1 MLQSLTAGS
10 AAFVF
15 THFLPTKSSYELH
28 LPDEILGKGFMTVPN
43 TINEDEIPSE
53 ENSVVISIQ
62 ADSTLGYA
70 SIQND
75 VPVVRSILITN
86 GTSISICDLEILIS
100 CSPAFAQGTR
110 FRFDSLNPQ
119 ETRRL
124 SPVDLIPEHTYL
136 SQLDEAERAT
146 IRVSAI
152 SRGETLAENFTRID
166 ILAYD
171 QWAGTRS
178 LPELLAAF
186 AMPNAPVVDQM
197 IAKAS
202 RLLRSTDASLSMDAY
217 QSKHRNNVW
226 KQVSAIYSILAA
238 ENIQYTEPPA
248 SFSNDGQRIRTPER
262 IFSGRVATCLDLT
275 MLFVSCLEQVGLN
288 AVVLFK
294 EGHAWVGVWLIPTS
308 FGTPVVDDIRSIRKR
323 VDSGELI
330 VFETTGIALQQKP
343 SLRSASERGK
353 DHLSEENVFRYAIDI
368 KRARELCIRPLPS
381 REQSSPTGTAI
392 KEIFSEPLIES
403 PPELPPLDPELLPV
417 LDKELPLETPDGR
430 LAQWKAKLL
439 DLTLRNRLINFKP
452 TKSNIQLLAPNPG
465 AIEDKLSERCEFK
478 LRPLPELMEGSD
490 FRETQVHQNRT
501 GNKPL
506 EAIALEALSRNE
518 LITHIEPDKLDGRL
532 LSIFTAAQ
540 TGIQEGGANTLF
552 LAIGFLRWME
562 EDHAEASHL
571 APILLI
577 PVTLQRQSVRSGFTL
592 SRHDDETV
600 VNPTLVQKLARD
612 EKIKLPTFDSLP
624 TDEKGV
630 DVTRILQTF
639 RLAVSEIKGWE
650 VLEQVHLGIF
660 SFTKY
665 LMWKDLQARTEQLK
679 QNRVV
684 AHLINHPGESFS
696 NERQM
701 NDDRSLDER
710 YRPQDIFTP
719 MLADSSQLSAIC
731 AVAEGKD
738 LVLEGPPGTGKSQT
752 ITNLIAHF
760 LATGKSV
767 LFVSEKMAALEVV
780 HRRLSDIAL
789 GPFCLELHS
798 AKANKVDVLQQ
809 LGQSLDYKGA
819 KTSSEWEREAERLA
833 VLRQELNGIVQA
845 LHREHRNGLTVYQA
859 TGIAIQYGRWK
870 PASMP
875 WINLETHDRQELDAL
890 REMVR
895 QIEALAATI
904 SDLQSHSLSHIKRDE
919 WSPSWQ
925 DELLD
930 AASALETALHCL
942 ESTSRPFLKLL
953 GLPKKGQSLQDFM
966 ALDRLADVLLE
977 SPNVPVGLAKSAHDG
992 LIRGKIET
1000 LKKHGMKRQKQ
1011 WELLDG
1017 DYKEDLANLN
1027 ANELE
1032 VLWSQADVSWW
1043 LKSWFIR
1050 RSVTSRLA
1058 LYRKSQKRPQ
1068 YNDVQQ
1074 IIPMLRTLNI
1084 EDLVINS
1091 MHADAEALL
1100 GESFA
1105 GVKTDWALLDKHEK
1119 WLNLFSEVV
1128 IQIGGRD
1135 TSTVE
1140 NLRVTLE
1147 SLVTENRTMLLSSGE
1162 VGQTLG
1168 TFRDALRQVRD
1179 ALIHVEK
1186 LAQNEGSFSGEG
1198 DISGFLP
1205 RLLGILQDWKHSSH
1219 LINAWCSWRRI
1230 RTQAMDRGLQGVVAS
1245 LESGAVSLNDIVD
1258 FFEYSY
1264 QSWWLK
1270 KTIDSDPLLRG
1281 FSTADHQRK
1290 IREFRE
1296 TDKRFQELTQQY
1308 IVAKLAGN
1316 IPSSTAFLPTAD
1328 SETGRLRREI
1338 TKQRRHM
1345 PIRQLVQA
1353 LPTLLPKL
1361 KPCLLMSP
1369 LSVAQYLETGH
1380 HIFDLVVFDEASQIP
1395 VWDAVGAIARGKQL
1409 VVVGDPKQLP
1419 PTNFFN
1425 RTDDDTEPEVVED
1438 SVKDLESILDECLG
1452 AGLYTLSLNWHYRSR
1467 HESLIT
1473 FSNINYYGSRL
1484 ITFPSPV
1491 TEDIAVR
1498 FERVSGVYD
1507 RGGSRTNRAEAAAI
1521 VEGIEKHFL
1530 DPRNNKKSL
1539 GIVTFNQTQKS
1550 LIDTMLD
1557 ARRRENPVL
1566 DRAIAQTKHEPLFIK
1581 NLENVQGDER
1591 DVIYFSITYGA
1602 DASGKMSMNF
1612 GPLNNDGGHRRLNV
1626 AVSRAREKVVIFS
1639 SLLPEQIDL
1648 SRVRA
1653 KGVQDLKS
1661 YLEFAIRGPRALLEQ
1676 SFPTGR
1682 EPDSPFEESVIRA
1695 LREKG
1700 WIIHSQVGCSGYR
1713 IDMAVVDP
1721 CAPGRYLLGIECD
1734 GRTYHSGATAR
1745 DRDRLRQMIL
1755 EGLGWQLHRIWSTDW
1770 WINPKGETIKMQVLL
1785 DRLVAETSAKEGSV
1799 SEEETK
1805 NGERPTHIE
1814 TQSEIQPEPEVST
1827 PTSPHILREEINPL
1841 LQEYFPVVLSSGVSE
1856 KFYELESSTT
1866 LRNQLVRV
1874 IEADGPISDRIL
1886 FRRVARAWGLER
1898 TGSKIVERLRS
1909 LIPQDIKTTKE
1920 RDVIFYWATQMKPSS
1935 WRGFRVSGESEE
1947 SRRSAAELCIEE
1959 IANIADYIIKQS
1971 GSLPIL
1977 DLARATCRLIGMGR
1991 TPADVEEQIKL
2002 AIRILINTKR
2012 AELIDDRVRPRH
2024 EEL

>member
-1 MLQSLTAGS
+1 MPVQ
-10 AAFVF
+10 
-15 THFLPTKSSYELH
+15 
-28 LPDEILGKGFMTVPN
+28 N
-43 TINEDEIPSE
+43 TIKEDGIPSE
-53 ENSVVISIQ
+53 ENSVVIAIE

-75 VPVVRSILITN
+75 VPVVRSIQVTN
-86 GTSISICDLEILIS
+86 GTSTSLHDVEIQVS
-100 CSPAFAQGTR
+100 CSPAFAKGTR
-110 FRFDSLNPQ
+110 FRFESLNPQ

-124 SPVDLIPEHTYL
+124 SPVDLIPEHAYL

-152 SRGETLAENFTRID
+152 SHGEMLAENFTPID

-202 RLLRSTDASLSMDAY
+202 RLLRSSDASLSMDAY

-226 KQVSAIYSILAA
+226 KQVSAIYSILAS
-238 ENIQYTEPPA
+238 ESIQYAEPPA
-248 SFSNDGQRIRTPER
+248 SFGNDGQRIRTPER
-262 IFSGRVATCLDLT
+262 IFSGKVATCLDLT

-294 EGHAWVGVWLIPTS
+294 EGHAWVACWLIPTS
-308 FGTPVVDDIRSIRKR
+308 FGTPVVEDVQSVRKR

-343 SLRSASERGK
+343 SLRSASGRGK
-353 DHLSEENVFRYAIDI
+353 DLLSEEDAFRYAIDI
-368 KRARELCIRPLPS
+368 KRARELRIRPLPS
-381 REQSSPTGTAI
+381 REQSLLTGTTI
-392 KEIFSEPLIES
+392 KDISSEPLIEA

-417 LDKELPLETPDGR
+417 LDRELPPDTPDGR

-439 DLTLRNRLINFKP
+439 DLTLRNRLLNFKP
-452 TKSNIQLLAPNPG
+452 TKSNIQLIAPDPG

-478 LRPLPELMEGSD
+478 LRPLPKLMEGSD
-490 FRETQVHQNRT
+490 FREEQVHRIRT

-506 EAIALEALSRNE
+506 EAVAVEALNRDE
-518 LITHIEPDKLDGRL
+518 LIAHIEPDKLDGRL
-532 LSIFTAAQ
+532 LEIFTATQ

-552 LAIGFLRWME
+552 LAIGFLRWTE
-562 EDHAEASHL
+562 EDRAEASHL

-612 EKIKLPTFDSLP
+612 EKIKLPAFDSLP
-624 TDEKGV
+624 TDERGV

-639 RLAVSEIKGWE
+639 RMAVREMKGWE

-696 NERQM
+696 TDSQI
-701 NDDRSLDER
+701 NDDRSFDER
-710 YRPQDIFTP
+710 YRPQDIFAP

-731 AVAEGKD
+731 AAAEGKD

-780 HRRLSDIAL
+780 HRRLSDIGL

-798 AKANKVDVLQQ
+798 AKAKKADVIQQ
-809 LGQSLDYKGA
+809 LGQSLDFKGA

-859 TGIAIQYGRWK
+859 TGTAIQYGRWK

-875 WINLETHDRQELDAL
+875 WINVETHDCQDLDAL

-904 SDLQSHSLSHIKRDE
+904 SDLQSHPLSHIKRDE
-919 WSPSWQ
+919 WSHSWQ

-930 AASALETALHCL
+930 SASTLETALQRL
-942 ESTSRPFLKLL
+942 ESASRPFLKLL
-953 GLPKKGQSLQDFM
+953 GLPKTGQSLQDFM

-977 SPNVPVGLAKSAHDG
+977 APNVPVGLARGAHDG
-992 LIRGKIET
+992 LIRGRLEA

-1011 WELLDG
+1011 WDLLEG
-1017 DYKEDLANLN
+1017 DYKEDLANLS

-1043 LKSWFIR
+1043 PKSWFIK

-1058 LYRKSQKRPQ
+1058 LYKKNQKRPQ
-1068 YNDVQQ
+1068 HNEVPQV
-1074 IIPMLRTLNI
+1074 IPMLRTLNI
-1084 EDLVINS
+1084 EDQVINS
-1091 MHADAEALL
+1091 MQADAEILL

-1105 GVKTDWALLDKHEK
+1105 GVKTDWELVNRHEK
-1119 WLNLFSEVV
+1119 WVKIFSEVV
-1128 IQIGGRD
+1128 IQIGGRN

-1140 NLRVTLE
+1140 SLRATLAP
-1147 SLVTENRTMLLSSGE
+1147 LVNENRTLLTSDHE
-1162 VGQTLG
+1162 VGQTLSV
-1168 TFRDALRQVRD
+1168 FRDALRQARD
-1179 ALIHVEK
+1179 AIMHVEK
-1186 LAQNEGSFSGEG
+1186 LAQNEGSFSEEG
-1198 DISGFLP
+1198 DVSGFLP
-1205 RLLGILQDWKHSSH
+1205 RLLGILQAWKHSSPV
-1219 LINAWCSWRRI
+1219 LNGWCSWRRV
-1230 RTQAMDRGLQGVVAS
+1230 RTQAMDRGLQEVVSS
-1245 LESGAVSLNDIVD
+1245 LESGTVSLKDIVD

-1369 LSVAQYLETGH
+1369 LSVAQYFETGH

-1425 RTDDDTEPEVVED
+1425 RTDDDSEVGED
-1438 SVKDLESILDECLG
+1438 SVEDLESILDECLG

-1473 FSNINYYGSRL
+1473 FSNVNYYGSRL

-1498 FERVSGVYD
+1498 FEKVPGIYD
-1507 RGGSRTNRAEAAAI
+1507 RGGSRTNRAEAEAI
-1521 VEGIEKHFL
+1521 VEWIERHFL
-1530 DPRNNKKSL
+1530 DSRNNMQSL
-1539 GIVTFNQTQKS
+1539 GIVTFNQTQQS
-1550 LIDTMLD
+1550 LIDTLLD
-1557 ARRRENPVL
+1557 ARRRQNPAL
-1566 DRAIAQTKHEPLFIK
+1566 DRAIAQTKHEPLFVK

-1602 DASGKMSMNF
+1602 DASGRMTMNF

-1626 AVSRAREKVVIFS
+1626 AVSRARERVIIFS
-1639 SLLPEQIDL
+1639 SLLPDQIDL

-1661 YLEFAIRGPRALLEQ
+1661 YLEFAIRGPRALVEQ

-1700 WIIHSQVGCSGYR
+1700 WIVHSQVGCSGYR

-1770 WINPKGETIKMQVLL
+1770 WIDPKGETKKLQVLL
-1785 DRLVAETSAKEGSV
+1785 DRLVEETSDKKDSV
-1799 SEEETK
+1799 SEEGSE
-1805 NGERPTHIE
+1805 NGDRPTPIE
-1814 TQSEIQPEPEVST
+1814 KHAEIQPESEAST
-1827 PTSPHILREEINPL
+1827 PTSSLIRQEEVTPP
-1841 LQEYFPVVLSSGVSE
+1841 LQEYCPVVLSSGISE
-1856 KFYELESSTT
+1856 KFYELGSSAT
-1866 LRNQLVRV
+1866 LREQLVRV
-1874 IEADGPISDRIL
+1874 IEAEGPVSDRIL

-1898 TGSKIVERLRS
+1898 TGSRIVERLRT
-1909 LIPQDIKTTKE
+1909 LIPHNIRTTKE
-1920 RDVIFYWATQMKPSS
+1920 RDIIFYWAIQMAPSS
-1935 WRGFRVSGESEE
+1935 WRGFRVCGESEE
-1947 SRRSAAELCIEE
+1947 SRRSAADLCIQE
-1959 IANIADYIIKQS
+1959 IANIADYVIKQS
-1971 GSLPIL
+1971 GSLPVS
-1977 DLARATCRLIGMGR
+1977 DLARATCRLIGMAR
-1991 TPADVEEQIKL
+1991 TPADVEEQVES
-2002 AIRILINTKR
+2002 AVRILISDSR

-2024 EEL
+2024 

>member
-1 MLQSLTAGS
+1 MQ
-10 AAFVF
+10 
-15 THFLPTKSSYELH
+15 
-28 LPDEILGKGFMTVPN
+28 N
-43 TINEDEIPSE
+43 TIKEDEIHSE
-53 ENSVVISIQ
+53 GNSVVI
-62 ADSTLGYA
+62 AVETDSTLGYA

-75 VPVVRSILITN
+75 VPVVRSIQVTN
-86 GTSISICDLEILIS
+86 GTSISICDLEIHVS

-110 FRFDSLNPQ
+110 FRFESLNPH

-124 SPVDLIPEHTYL
+124 LPVDLIPEHAYL
-136 SQLDEAERAT
+136 SQLDEAERAAIKVT
-146 IRVSAI
+146 AI
-152 SRGETLAENFTRID
+152 SRGEMLAEIFTPID

-186 AMPNAPVVDQM
+186 AMPNAPVIDQM

-202 RLLRSTDASLSMDAY
+202 RLLRSSDASLPMDAY

-248 SFSNDGQRIRTPER
+248 SFGNDGQRIRTPER
-262 IFSGRVATCLDLT
+262 ILSGRVATCLDLT
-275 MLFVSCLEQVGLN
+275 MLFVSCLEQVGLH

-308 FGTPVVDDIRSIRKR
+308 FGTPVVDDIRSVRKR

-343 SLRSASERGK
+343 SLRSAIGLGK
-353 DHLSEENVFRYAIDI
+353 DLLSEEDAFRYAIDI

-381 REQSSPTGTAI
+381 REQPSFTGTAI

-417 LDKELPLETPDGR
+417 LDRELPPETPDGR
-430 LAQWKAKLL
+430 LAQWKDKLL

-452 TKSNIQLLAPNPG
+452 TKSNIQLIAPNPG
-465 AIEDKLSERCEFK
+465 AIEDKLSEKCEFK

-490 FRETQVHQNRT
+490 FREAQVHQIRT
-501 GNKPL
+501 GTKPL
-506 EAIALEALSRNE
+506 EAVAAEALSRNE
-518 LITHIEPDKLDGRL
+518 LITHIERDKLDGRL
-532 LSIFTAAQ
+532 LAIFTAAQ

-562 EDHAEASHL
+562 EDRAEASHL

-624 TDEKGV
+624 TDERGV

-665 LMWKDLQARTEQLK
+665 LMWKDLQTRTEQLK

-696 NERQM
+696 NESQM

-710 YRPQDIFTP
+710 YRPQDIFAP

-731 AVAEGKD
+731 AMAEGKD

-780 HRRLSDIAL
+780 HRRLSDIGL

-798 AKANKVDVLQQ
+798 AKANKSDVIQQ

-833 VLRQELNGIVQA
+833 VLRQELNGIVQS
-845 LHREHRNGLTVYQA
+845 LHREYRNGLTVYQA
-859 TGIAIQYGRWK
+859 TGTAIKYNSLWK

-875 WINLETHDRQELDAL
+875 WINLETHDRQDLDAL

-895 QIEALAATI
+895 QIGSLSATI
-904 SDLQSHSLSHIKRDE
+904 SDLKSHPLAHIKRDE

-925 DELLD
+925 DELLE
-930 AASALETALHCL
+930 AASALETALQRL

-953 GLPKKGQSLQDFM
+953 GLPTTGQSLQDFM

-977 SPNVPVGLAKSAHDG
+977 APNVPVGLAKGAHDG
-992 LIRGKIET
+992 LIRGRLET
-1000 LKKHGMKRQKQ
+1000 LKKHGIKRQKQ

-1017 DYKEDLANLN
+1017 DYKEDLANLS

-1058 LYRKSQKRPQ
+1058 LYRKNQKRPQ

-1074 IIPMLRTLNI
+1074 VIPMLRTLNI
-1084 EDLVINS
+1084 EDQVINS
-1091 MHADAEALL
+1091 MHADAETLL

-1105 GVKTDWALLDKHEK
+1105 GVKTDWELVDRHEK
-1119 WLNLFSEVV
+1119 WVNLFSEVV
-1128 IQIGGRD
+1128 IQIGGRN
-1135 TSTVE
+1135 TSAVE
-1140 NLRVTLE
+1140 NLRATLDP
-1147 SLVTENRTMLLSSGE
+1147 LVTENRMLLIPGSE
-1162 VGQTLG
+1162 VGQTLSV
-1168 TFRDALRQVRD
+1168 FRDALRQVRD
-1179 ALIHVEK
+1179 VIIHVEK

-1198 DISGFLP
+1198 DVSGFLP
-1205 RLLGILQDWKHSSH
+1205 RLLGILQAWKHSTH
-1219 LINAWCSWRRI
+1219 AINAWCFWRRV
-1230 RTQAMDRGLQGVVAS
+1230 RTQAMDRGLQEVIAS
-1245 LESGAVSLNDIVD
+1245 LESGAVSLKDIVD

-1290 IREFRE
+1290 LREFRE
-1296 TDKRFQELTQQY
+1296 TDKLFQELTQQY

-1338 TKQRRHM
+1338 AKQRRHM

-1395 VWDAVGAIARGKQL
+1395 VWDAVGAIARGRQL

-1425 RTDDDTEPEVVED
+1425 RTDDDTEVGED
-1438 SVKDLESILDECLG
+1438 SVEDLESILDECLG

-1473 FSNINYYGSRL
+1473 FSNVNYYGSRL

-1521 VEGIEKHFL
+1521 VEWIEKHFL
-1530 DPRNNKKSL
+1530 DPKNNIKSL

-1550 LIDTMLD
+1550 LIDTLLD

-1566 DRAIAQTKHEPLFIK
+1566 DRAIAQTKHEPLFVK

-1626 AVSRAREKVVIFS
+1626 AVSRARERVVIFS

-1676 SFPTGR
+1676 SFPTGG
-1682 EPDSPFEESVIRA
+1682 EPDSPFEELVIRA

-1700 WIIHSQVGCSGYR
+1700 WIVHSQVGCSGYR

-1770 WINPKGETIKMQVLL
+1770 WIDPKGETKKLQVLL
-1785 DRLVAETSAKEGSV
+1785 NRLVEETSEKEGSV
-1799 SEEETK
+1799 SEEGSESADIPSQM
-1805 NGERPTHIE
+1805 E
-1814 TQSEIQPEPEVST
+1814 QQAEIQPESEASP
-1827 PTSPHILREEINPL
+1827 PTSSLIRREEVTPP
-1841 LQEYFPVVLSSGVSE
+1841 LQEYFSVVLSSGISE
-1856 KFYELESSTT
+1856 KFYELGSSAT
-1866 LRNQLVRV
+1866 LREQLVRV
-1874 IEADGPISDRIL
+1874 IEAEGPVSDRIL

-1898 TGSKIVERLRS
+1898 TGSRIVERLRN
-1909 LIPQDIKTTKE
+1909 LIPHNIKTTKE
-1920 RDVIFYWATQMKPSS
+1920 RDVIFYWATQMDPSS
-1935 WRGFRVSGESEE
+1935 WRGFRVCGESEE
-1947 SRRSAAELCIEE
+1947 SRRSTADLCIEE
-1959 IANIADYIIKQS
+1959 IANIADYVIKQS
-1971 GSLPIL
+1971 GSLPIS
-1977 DLARATCRLIGMGR
+1977 DLARATCRLIGMAR
-1991 TPADVEEQIKL
+1991 TPADVEEQVKL
-2002 AIRILINTKR
+2002 AVRALVHTGR
-2012 AELIDDRVRPRH
+2012 AELIDNRVTPRH
-2024 EEL
+2024 